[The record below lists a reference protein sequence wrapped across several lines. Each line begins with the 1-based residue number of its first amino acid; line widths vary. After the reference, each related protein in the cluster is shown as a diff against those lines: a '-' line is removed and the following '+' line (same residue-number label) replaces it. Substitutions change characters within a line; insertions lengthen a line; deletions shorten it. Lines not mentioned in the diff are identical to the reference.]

1 MGDALSLLYSRIRHT
16 VIRLYCDLTML
27 WSGCTVMGLQLWPDC
42 TAICT
47 VTCTMICILIS
58 LYSDY
63 HRIGPRAI
71 RLGSWAFGNLFANLF
86 RMAHLSADGRLT
98 ALYSSACQGDASK
111 FEAQTLKIKC
121 SMYEL
126 YKLEAQMHMNFI
138 QSIRLYTVPS
148 YAIPVWIFRLYYYE
162 YGGASWMHPLLNK
175 KPDKN
180 MLSIL
185 QFVTQICKDLNLC
198 LL

>member
-1 MGDALSLLYSRIRHT
+1 MLTYWSPNSQFLMGDALGLLYSRIRHT
-16 VIRLYCDLTML
+16 VIGLYCDLTML

-42 TAICT
+42 TAIYT

-63 HRIGPRAI
+63 HRIGPLTI

-111 FEAQTLKIKC
+111 FESQSLKINVWTLQVGG
-121 SMYEL
+121 SNAHEL
-126 YKLEAQMHMNFI
+126 HSVDQTIHCVPP
-138 QSIRLYTVPS
+138 YTS
-148 YAIPVWIFRLYYYE
+148 
-162 YGGASWMHPLLNK
+162 LN
-175 KPDKN
+175 
-180 MLSIL
+180 I
-185 QFVTQICKDLNLC
+185 
-198 LL
+198 